1 MTPYPAQDAETIRRG
16 YEQNAPPPV
25 PPGMYFDHHSG
36 LVLPQGV
43 QPRSIG
49 RVVAAYAVAVLLFIV
64 TLGIGYIIWSLVSWG
79 DGQTPAQRLFG
90 LRCWRPE
97 SSRPASRGEMALR
110 QASGLLLNGELL
122 LGVFI
127 LLIEPARTSVGDFF
141 IGTVVL
147 HDPHDALLT
156 QAPVHD
162 ERNGHPDPGKLVGS
176 EQQPRPPA
184 PPSPY
189 SSQAPN
195 PR

>member
-1 MTPYPAQDAETIRRG
+1 MAPYPAQDAEAIRRG

-25 PPGMYFDHHSG
+25 PPGMHFDHRSG

-49 RVVAAYAVAVLLFIV
+49 RVVAAYAVAVLLFII
-64 TLGIGYIIWSLVSWG
+64 TLGIGYIIWSLVAWA

-97 SSRPASRGEMALR
+97 GSRPASRGEMAVR
-110 QASGLLLNGELL
+110 QVSGLLCNGELL

-127 LLIEPARTSVGDFF
+127 LLIEPARTSVGDYF

-147 HDPHDALLT
+147 HDPDDAL
-156 QAPVHD
+156 P
-162 ERNGHPDPGKLVGS
+162 K
-176 EQQPRPPA
+176 
-184 PPSPY
+184 
-189 SSQAPN
+189 
-195 PR
+195 